1 MNPKGMVFVAL
12 DGMGKKA
19 ACDLVG
25 KLTNLSNP
33 YAGIIAGFKIHD
45 LWDQEG
51 PKVLNDLEYAGGGAS
66 LWVDLKLLDVPQTVQ
81 LRARAVRY
89 ANAHFLTVHA
99 LGGIEMM
106 KLAVES
112 GPKIIAITILTSL
125 AEHEVRNRFRRPMHE
140 VVSELAWEAK
150 QAGVWGVVCSAHE
163 VGVLA
168 SNPDLKGLKFIVLG
182 IRLAGKDAT
191 DQNQKRVNTPRAAFE
206 SGADYIVVGSELTKA
221 EDPIAVL
228 GKIVEGISEAV
239 VSRAA
244 NRKGATQ

>member
-1 MNPKGMVFVAL
+1 MNPNGMVFVAL

-25 KLTNLSNP
+25 KFTSLSNP
-33 YAGIIAGFKIHD
+33 YVGVLAGFKIHD

-51 PKVLNDLEYAGGGAS
+51 PKVLNDLECAGTGAD

-89 ANAHFLTVHA
+89 ANARFLTVHA

-112 GPKIIAITILTSL
+112 GPRIIAITILTSL
-125 AEHEVRNRFRRPMHE
+125 SKEEVGVRFRRPAHE

-168 SNPDLKGLKFIVLG
+168 GNSNLKGLKFIVPG
-182 IRLAGKDAT
+182 IRLAGKDAI

-206 SGADYIVVGSELTKA
+206 SGADYIVVGSELTKV

-239 VSRAA
+239 VNKGVSR
-244 NRKGATQ
+244 